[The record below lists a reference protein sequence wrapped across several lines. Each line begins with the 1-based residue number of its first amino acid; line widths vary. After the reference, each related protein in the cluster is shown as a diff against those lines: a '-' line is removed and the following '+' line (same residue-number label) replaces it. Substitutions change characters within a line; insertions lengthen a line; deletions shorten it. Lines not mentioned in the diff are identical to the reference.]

1 MQEPTNPGLTQGK
14 AALPEGAKGKGH
26 RRLKNILLM
35 PGFQIRMGLYAIG
48 LGGAFGVGATY
59 LFYKKF
65 EKTYRVI
72 LELTDAKEEVT
83 QIVSRDFRSII
94 WQMGA
99 CLLAYI
105 IANVAISVF
114 VTHRMVGPTY
124 AFRRHI
130 RHLMHGRYEAR
141 VRLRNGDA
149 FREVAKELNDL
160 AVTLEQSTGHGAGQA
175 GKAGQVRG

>member
-1 MQEPTNPGLTQGK
+1 MQEPRK
-14 AALPEGAKGKGH
+14 SAAPQESQEAGVVSKGRRN
-26 RRLKNILLM
+26 RRLRNLVLM
-35 PGFQIRMGLYAIG
+35 PAFQIRMGLYAIG
-48 LGGAFGVGATY
+48 LGAAFGVGATY

-83 QIVSRDFRSII
+83 QIVMRDFQAVV
-94 WQMGA
+94 WQLGA
-99 CLLAYI
+99 CLVAYL
-105 IANVAISVF
+105 IANVAISIF

-130 RHLMHGRYEAR
+130 RHMIHGRYEAR

-149 FREVAKELNDL
+149 FREVAKELNEL
-160 AVTLEQSTGHGAGQA
+160 AVTLGQA
-175 GKAGQVRG
+175 NGTPAVVKGKAGHVGG